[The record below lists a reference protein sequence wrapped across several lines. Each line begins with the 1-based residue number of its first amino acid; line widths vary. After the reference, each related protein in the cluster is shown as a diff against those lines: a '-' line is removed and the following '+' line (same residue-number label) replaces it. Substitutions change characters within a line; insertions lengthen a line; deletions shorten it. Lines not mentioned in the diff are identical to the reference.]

1 MIRAAFVTELPT
13 PYRIPLFE
21 RIQDLPGIGVE
32 FLFMA
37 KTESD
42 RSWSV
47 DASGLRRKRFLRGHA
62 LEWKGRRSIIYHVN
76 PGIFHALA
84 RGRYD
89 VVAIAGYS
97 MFTSQ
102 ASILWCR
109 LTGTPYLLF
118 GESHHRDVRRGWIRR
133 LKEVLLPQ
141 AVRPAA
147 GILATGTLSGEY
159 FRSYGARHVYRF
171 ANTPDVDHLR
181 REAAEA
187 RERRSATRAALG
199 FGDDD
204 CVFLHVGR
212 LLRVKG
218 VHDAIRAVGALEDPR
233 ARFLVVGDGPED
245 AALREQ
251 AEREAPGRVLFAGFR
266 QGRDLFDLYGAADAF
281 VLASSHE
288 PWGVVVGEAMAFGLP
303 VVLSDRI
310 GAAADLLREGEN
322 GYGFP
327 VGDVPALAG
336 GLARLVEDPARR
348 EGMGR
353 RSDRIMD
360 DWTYE
365 TSVQGFAD
373 AVREATGRDS

>member
-1 MIRAAFVTELPT
+1 MP
-13 PYRIPLFE
+13 
-21 RIQDLPGIGVE
+21 
-32 FLFMA
+32 
-37 KTESD
+37 
-42 RSWSV
+42 RSGS
-47 DASGLRRKRFLRGHA
+47 
-62 LEWKGRRSIIYHVN
+62 RRSGRPRDGCSS
-76 PGIFHALA
+76 PG
-84 RGRYD
+84 
-89 VVAIAGYS
+89 S
-97 MFTSQ
+97 
-102 ASILWCR
+102 
-109 LTGTPYLLF
+109 
-118 GESHHRDVRRGWIRR
+118 
-133 LKEVLLPQ
+133 
-141 AVRPAA
+141 
-147 GILATGTLSGEY
+147 
-159 FRSYGARHVYRF
+159 
-171 ANTPDVDHLR
+171 
-181 REAAEA
+181 
-187 RERRSATRAALG
+187 
-199 FGDDD
+199 
-204 CVFLHVGR
+204 
-212 LLRVKG
+212 
-218 VHDAIRAVGALEDPR
+218 
-233 ARFLVVGDGPED
+233 
-245 AALREQ
+245 
-251 AEREAPGRVLFAGFR
+251 R